1 MADEEIKKDETK
13 AEPKVEPKKVKPKVE
28 KKSDDNEQKDFIWG
42 VGRRKSSVA
51 RVRVKPGSGKIIV
64 NNKDYKIFFPRL
76 DHQNIVTM
84 PLEDT
89 DLRKVYDIWITTN
102 GGGITGQSGA
112 ARLGIARAILKAE
125 DNDVDVAKTLKE
137 KEHLTRDGRMK
148 ERKKYGRRGAR
159 RGFQFSK
166 R

>member
-1 MADEEIKKDETK
+1 MADEEIKKEETTETK
-13 AEPKVEPKKVKPKVE
+13 KA
-28 KKSDDNEQKDFIWG
+28 DAGEQKDFIWG

-51 RVRVKPGSGKIIV
+51 RVRVKPGSGKILV
-64 NNKDYKIFFPRL
+64 NDKDYKIFFPRL
-76 DHQNIVTM
+76 DHQNLVTM
-84 PLEDT
+84 PLD
-89 DLRKVYDIWITTN
+89 DGNLRKAYDIWVKVN

-112 ARLGIARAILKAE
+112 VRLGIARAILKAE
-125 DNDVDVAKTLKE
+125 NNDADLAKVLKE

>member
-1 MADEEIKKDETK
+1 MADEVIKNEEIKE
-13 AEPKVEPKKVKPKVE
+13 E
-28 KKSDDNEQKDFIWG
+28 KKSDNNSEFIWG

-51 RVRVKPGSGKIIV
+51 RVRVKSGSGKIMV
-64 NNKDYKIFFPRL
+64 NDKDFKIFFPRL
-76 DHQNIVTM
+76 DHQNLVTM

-89 DLRKVYDIWITTN
+89 NLRNAYDIWVRVN

-112 ARLGIARAILKAE
+112 VRLGIARAILKAE
-125 DNDVDVAKTLKE
+125 DNSIEISKVLKE